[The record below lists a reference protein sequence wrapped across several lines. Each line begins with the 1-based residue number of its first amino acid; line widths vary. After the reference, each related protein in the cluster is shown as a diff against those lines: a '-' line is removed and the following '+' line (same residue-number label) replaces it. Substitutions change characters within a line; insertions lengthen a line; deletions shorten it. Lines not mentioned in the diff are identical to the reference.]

1 MFAINSGKQNLFK
14 RKTNIFES
22 RDAVKVFLPGGKNQ
36 STQRASGKLP
46 LPLSESFLKF
56 PNCGLP
62 WVAKS
67 CHPVYHPS
75 GLPQVFV
82 RPRFIGTM
90 GVTHSQ
96 HALIKPHVLE
106 KTWIRCQALEVS
118 QDGIVSISK
127 PRVLIQLVSYI
138 SYHPHP
144 PKKKVPPRIT

>member
-1 MFAINSGKQNLFK
+1 MTYQLVKDVCHQQWETESVQKKDKHLGIKRCGKSF
-14 RKTNIFES
+14 S
-22 RDAVKVFLPGGKNQ
+22 AWGKKSEYSACLGQ
-36 STQRASGKLP
+36 TATS
-46 LPLSESFLKF
+46 LSESFLKF

-106 KTWIRCQALEVS
+106 KTWIRCQALEIS
-118 QDGIVSISK
+118 QDGTVSISK
-127 PRVLIQLVSYI
+127 PHVLIQLVSYI
-138 SYHPHP
+138 
-144 PKKKVPPRIT
+144 

>member
-1 MFAINSGKQNLFK
+1 MSAINSGKQNLFK
-14 RKTNIFES
+14 RKTNILES
-22 RDAVKVFLPGGKNQ
+22 RDVVKVFLPGGKNQ

-96 HALIKPHVLE
+96 HALIKPHVLQ
-106 KTWIRCQALEVS
+106 KTWIRCQALEIS

-127 PRVLIQLVSYI
+127 PHVLIQLVSYI

-144 PKKKVPPRIT
+144 PKKKSTT